1 MFGSMKEGYDVT
13 EPRQDPLIFA
23 HLMGAEADIEGR
35 ERKPPS
41 YLSEDAKWTWT
52 NAYDQAIKEKS

>member
-1 MFGSMKEGYDVT
+1 MT
-13 EPRQDPLIFA
+13 ETRQDQLIFA
-23 HLMGAEADIEGR
+23 HLMGAEAAIEGR

-52 NAYDQAIKEKS
+52 NAYDQATKEKS